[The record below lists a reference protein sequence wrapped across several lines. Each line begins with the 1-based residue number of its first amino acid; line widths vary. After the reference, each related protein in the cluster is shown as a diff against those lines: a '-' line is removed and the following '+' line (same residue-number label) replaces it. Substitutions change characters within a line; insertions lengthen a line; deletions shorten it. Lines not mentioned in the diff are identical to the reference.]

1 MFKTAAVTPSRETA
15 EMDLN
20 AGCLAKIK
28 APMAKIVVNT
38 ASRID
43 VRYVGISSLPVL
55 YSFCR
60 AAVINMAKST
70 P

>member
-1 MFKTAAVTPSRETA
+1 
-15 EMDLN
+15 MDLN